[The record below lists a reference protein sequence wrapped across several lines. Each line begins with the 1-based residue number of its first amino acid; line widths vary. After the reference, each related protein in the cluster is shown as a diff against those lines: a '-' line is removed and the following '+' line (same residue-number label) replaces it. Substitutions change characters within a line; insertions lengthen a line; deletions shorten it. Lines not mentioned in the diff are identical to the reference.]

1 MPPVVQPNEAKL
13 LRNRAM
19 AEPPAAPTTGRI
31 FISYRREETAYPA
44 GWLFDRLVAR
54 FGDGQVFKD
63 VDSIE
68 LGEDFVEAITEA
80 VGSCTVL
87 LALIGD
93 QWLTITDE
101 NGTRRIESADDFVRL
116 EIEAALSRD
125 VLVVPVLVD
134 NAEMPNAVDVPPS
147 LAPLTRRQA
156 LELSPSRFDFDTSRL
171 LRVLEKTVAEAQL
184 AAPVAE
190 PPRTW
195 RRRLSRRTQVA
206 AAVVA
211 AAIASIA
218 AFVILRP
225 DSPSSGSPPSQGD
238 AIFSDDFSSRANNWN
253 ETGGERDGGHY
264 VDGAYRI
271 HTTWAEGHFSDHGF
285 PRNARSVYPTAPR
298 DVRLA
303 VDARQL
309 TGAGQDA
316 GYGIA
321 CRADGAQSYYQFA
334 IWQGQAVIAKV
345 IPQEPYYVE
354 LRSTAV
360 EPQRANRLEAIC
372 TTEEDGQR
380 VRLTFLVNGRQVA
393 HATDRDRPLSSG
405 TVGLLV
411 ATGGSSAEEI
421 EAEFDNFVVTSA

>member
-1 MPPVVQPNEAKL
+1 
-13 LRNRAM
+13 M

-54 FGDGQVFKD
+54 FGEGQVFKD

-68 LGEDFVEAITEA
+68 LGEDFVEAITQA

-93 QWLTITDE
+93 QWLTIADE
-101 NGTRRIESADDFVRL
+101 NGTRRIDHADDFVRL
-116 EIEAALSRD
+116 EIEAALSRN

-134 NAEMPNAVDVPPS
+134 DAEMPDADDVPTS

-171 LRVLEKTVAEAQL
+171 LRVLEKTVADAQP

-190 PPRTW
+190 PPRDL
-195 RRRLSRRTQVA
+195 RRRFSRRTQLV

-218 AFVILRP
+218 AFVIFRS
-225 DSPSSGSPPSQGD
+225 DSTSSGSQPSQAD
-238 AIFSDDFSSRANNWN
+238 AILSDDFASRVNNWN
-253 ETGGERDGGHY
+253 DTGGERDGGHY
-264 VDGAYRI
+264 ADGAYRI
-271 HTTWAEGHFSDHGF
+271 HTTWAADHFSDHGF
-285 PRNARSVYPTAPR
+285 PRNARSVYPMAPR
-298 DVRLA
+298 DVRVA
-303 VDARQL
+303 VDARPL
-309 TGAGQDA
+309 TGADQDA

-321 CRADGAQSYYQFA
+321 CRADGTQSYYQFA

-345 IPQEPYYVE
+345 IPRDPYYVE
-354 LRSTAV
+354 LSSAAV
-360 EPQRANRLEAIC
+360 APQGTNRLEAIC
-372 TTEEDGQR
+372 TTDEDGQG

-393 HATDRDRPLSSG
+393 RETDRDRPLSSG

-411 ATGGSSAEEI
+411 ATGGSDAEQI
-421 EAEFDNFVVTSA
+421 EVEFDDFVVTPA